1 MGTLFNEWLGNTKKL
16 QTEAYK
22 IDYSKFEG
30 QSPESLNNIIEYL
43 RWNMLAIED
52 ELAEI
57 RKEISWKPWQH
68 DDPYVNR
75 EAVVKECVDVLHF
88 VANIICAVGGTD
100 EQLDAYYVNKMEVN
114 RQRQLKGYSN
124 MSGGAV
130 FPQVTWT
137 DVMTNSIVIGD
148 MVRVKLHSYSGVV
161 GEIHNGR
168 YCEVLDIRDG
178 DVIVSS
184 IDGLTPS
191 LSETHHSPN
200 VLEKMVIA

>member
-43 RWNMLAIED
+43 RWNMLAIDD

-114 RQRQLKGYSN
+114 RQRQLKGY
-124 MSGGAV
+124 V
-130 FPQVTWT
+130 
-137 DVMTNSIVIGD
+137 
-148 MVRVKLHSYSGVV
+148 VKAEGMKCQSCA
-161 GEIHNGR
+161 R
-168 YCEVLDIRDG
+168 ALDDF
-178 DVIVSS
+178 DTATCPEAQCS
-184 IDGLTPS
+184 
-191 LSETHHSPN
+191 H
-200 VLEKMVIA
+200 K